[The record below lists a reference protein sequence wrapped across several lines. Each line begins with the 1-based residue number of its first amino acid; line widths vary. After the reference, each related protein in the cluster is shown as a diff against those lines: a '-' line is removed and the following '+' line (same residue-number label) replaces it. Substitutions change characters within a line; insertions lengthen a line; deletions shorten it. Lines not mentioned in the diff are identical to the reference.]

1 MNLKKWLTVAL
12 LNLLIVAAIG
22 VILRYKIAYSLP
34 FIEQKKLLHGHSH
47 FAFSGW
53 VSQALMSLM
62 VARIGAYTG
71 KDMFRRYNW
80 ILWANIICAYG
91 MLTGFLIQGY
101 GALSIFFSTCTLVI
115 SYIFM
120 GYMWRDV
127 NSCKQSSIIFPW
139 FKAATFF
146 NALSSIGALSLAY
159 MMATKNMHQHWYLA
173 AVYFFLHFQYNG
185 WFSFGVLGLLSEKL
199 SDNGVPRKKLL
210 AIFRLF
216 AVACIPAYFLS
227 ALWLPIPPA
236 VYLIVVASAILQAI
250 AWGWTVLLI
259 KKHREQLSNSIK
271 GLSYNIIL
279 LSVIAFSI
287 KFMLQLGSTI
297 PALSTLA
304 FGFRPIVIGY
314 LHLVL
319 LGCISLFLIGYA
331 IHTGAIEA
339 NAWRKTGAYVFI
351 SGIVL
356 NELALMIQGFTAM
369 SYISVP
375 YINEV
380 LLGIAFIMF
389 AGLMILN
396 TRFRKMDSSILH
408 IGNREG
414 MATR

>member
-1 MNLKKWLTVAL
+1 MNLKKWLKVAL

-71 KDMFRRYNW
+71 KDMFKRHNW

-91 MLTGFLIQGY
+91 MLIGFLLQGY

-127 NSCKQSSIIFPW
+127 NNCKQSSITLPW

-159 MMATKNMHQHWYLA
+159 MMATKNLHQHWYLA

-185 WFSFGVLGLLSEKL
+185 WFSFVVLGLLSEKL
-199 SDNGVPRKKLL
+199 SDNGVPQKKLL

-216 AVACIPAYFLS
+216 AMACIPAYFLS

-236 VYLIVVASAILQAI
+236 VYLIVVVSAILQAI
-250 AWGWTVLLI
+250 GWGWTVLLI

-319 LGCISLFLIGYA
+319 LGCISLFILGYS
-331 IHTGAIEA
+331 IHVGVVKNDRRNMLGII
-339 NAWRKTGAYVFI
+339 VFI
-351 SGIVL
+351 CGLIL
-356 NELALMIQGFTAM
+356 NEFTLMVQ
-369 SYISVP
+369 
-375 YINEV
+375 
-380 LLGIAFIMF
+380 GIAAIKYIALPYANEILLAIALIMF
-389 AGLMILN
+389 VGLLVRAFPEK
-396 TRFRKMDSSILH
+396 TPA
-408 IGNREG
+408 EP
-414 MATR
+414 